1 MKKSKD
7 EKGMKMPAFIANL
20 GSVRMQISGN
30 HEIILEGS
38 RGIVEYGDK
47 SIKINAGKYI
57 LAFCGR
63 GLHIQCMNDSDM
75 IIHGFVTSIEYI
87 M

>member
-1 MKKSKD
+1 MQQGETDFSKGERIMDEQNKPNARKKR
-7 EKGMKMPAFIANL
+7 
-20 GSVRMQISGN
+20 VV
-30 HEIILEGS
+30 EGGK
-38 RGIVEYGDK
+38 GIVEYGDK

-63 GLHIQCMNDSDM
+63 GLHIQCMNDSD
-75 IIHGFVTSIEYI
+75 IVIHGFVTSIEYI

>member
-1 MKKSKD
+1 MKKSKGD
-7 EKGMKMPAFIANL
+7 QGMKMPAFMANL
-20 GSVRMQISGN
+20 GNVHMDISGN
-30 HEIILEGS
+30 HEIILEGGK
-38 RGIVEYGDK
+38 GIVEYGDK

-63 GLHIQCMNDSDM
+63 GLHIQCMNDSD
-75 IIHGFVTSIEYI
+75 IVIHGFVTSIEYI